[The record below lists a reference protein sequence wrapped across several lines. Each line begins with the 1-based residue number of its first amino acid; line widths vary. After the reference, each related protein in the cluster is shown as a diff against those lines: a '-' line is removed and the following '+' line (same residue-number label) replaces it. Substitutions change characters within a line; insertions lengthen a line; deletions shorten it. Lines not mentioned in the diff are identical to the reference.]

1 MKPRPLAATIL
12 ATAVVMA
19 IVLIACDRLLSLAIE
34 SSSLR
39 AIVGASIASTAGA
52 LLVARRSR
60 IGDSSDGLAEILRA
74 MRRGDLSGRVTV
86 TEGGEAAPLA
96 LAVNDLA
103 AHLSRKSAGAKKEL
117 DLLNGILDG
126 MPEAVIVF
134 DRQGHIVLANLAAR
148 RIAVS
153 SNDVIGKSAIEALRN
168 ASLAEAVQRSLT
180 SGRGGAREIEI
191 GGVLPRRFLVR
202 LSERAGEESGGG
214 VIAVLHDVTDLRRLE
229 TIRTDFVSNVSHE
242 LRTPVTAITTAAET
256 LLGGALDDRNDAN
269 EFVEIIDRNAR
280 RLRRLVDDILDLS
293 KIEGK
298 AYKLSPALHDL
309 SPILTHAKKLVD
321 DAAGRRRMK
330 ITIDCAPEISA
341 WIDRHA
347 FEQVIGNLLDNAV
360 KYAGDGAS
368 VTVTA
373 SGASRET
380 LEREG
385 ASSLASSVR
394 PDDDVTIVRVRD
406 TGAGIP
412 PQHLD
417 RLFERFYRVD
427 AGRSREMGGTG
438 LGLAI
443 VKHLVE
449 AMDGAISVESTLG
462 RGTTFTLLLPRA
474 ERLRSDPPDD
484 PAFSSP
490 TPAAERQD
498 AALSPD

>member
-1 MKPRPLAATIL
+1 MKPRPIAATLL
-12 ATAVVMA
+12 ATAVGMA
-19 IVLIACDRLLSLAIE
+19 AAMIAIDRLLSIFTE
-34 SSSLR
+34 SVALR
-39 AIVGASIASTAGA
+39 SFAGASIAAAVGV
-52 LLVARRSR
+52 LVLARRSPAR
-60 IGDSSDGLAEILRA
+60 GPTEGVAEILRA

-86 TEGGEAAPLA
+86 PERGDAAPLA

-103 AHLSRKSAGAKKEL
+103 AHLARKSAATKKEL

-126 MPEAVIVF
+126 MPEGVIVF

-153 SNDVIGKSAIEALRN
+153 SNDVLGKSAIEALRN
-168 ASLAEAVQRSLT
+168 ASLAEAVQRALT
-180 SGRGGAREIEI
+180 TGRGGAREIEI
-191 GGVLPRRFLVR
+191 GGVLPRRLVVR

-256 LLGGALDDRNDAN
+256 LLAGALDDRDDAN

-298 AYKLSPALHDL
+298 AYKLSPSLHDL
-309 SPILTHAKKLVD
+309 APILAHAKKLVD

-330 ITIDCAPEISA
+330 IQIACAEDISA

-368 VTVTA
+368 VTVSA
-373 SGASRET
+373 RGASRET

-385 ASSLASSVR
+385 APSQTVSAVLAG
-394 PDDDVTIVRVRD
+394 DDVTLVRVED

-449 AMDGAISVESTLG
+449 AMGGAISVESTLG
-462 RGTTFTLLLPRA
+462 GGTTFTLVLRRA
-474 ERLRSDPPDD
+474 APPQTDASED
-484 PAFSSP
+484 ESSGP
-490 TPAAERQD
+490 PPAADRQD
-498 AALSPD
+498 ASLSPD